1 MVVLTPDDPRIRI
14 EGLAELIQSGDWWI
28 PCRLPVSSRGLLVD
42 EQLLRVAR
50 MAAGVQLAFTTD
62 AVSLSMEVDVSVP
75 PTLDGPVAPFDV
87 IIDGMLWTRET
98 IEGRGVLR
106 VDGLEGASKKIVI
119 WLPHYGVTK
128 VGRLTL
134 EGATAVSSQ
143 VSERPHLVTYG
154 SSITQ
159 CRQSSGPSTAWPA
172 LVAAARGWR
181 LTNLGFAG
189 QCHLDPVVARYI
201 RDTPADIVS
210 LCLGINIWGAS
221 SFPRRT
227 LAPAIV
233 GFIETVRD
241 GHPMTP
247 LLVTTPIASQEREHQ
262 LNEAHLTLAEIRS
275 IVSDVVVALQE
286 RGDENLFLIAGPEVL
301 SLAEQD
307 LLVDGLH
314 PGPQGYELMA
324 DRLGERIVA
333 VAGIS

>member
-1 MVVLTPDDPRIRI
+1 MIVLTPDDPRIRI
-14 EGLAELIQSGDWWI
+14 EGLAELVESGDWWI
-28 PCRLPVSSRGLLVD
+28 PCRLPVSTRGLLVD
-42 EQLLRVAR
+42 EHLLSVAR
-50 MAAGVQLAFTTD
+50 MAAGAQLAFTTD
-62 AVSLSMEVDVSVP
+62 AVSFALDVDVSVP
-75 PTLDGPVAPFDV
+75 STLDGPVAPFDV
-87 IIDGMLWTRET
+87 VIDGTLRTRET

-106 VDGLEGASKKIVI
+106 VDGLGGASKKIVI
-119 WLPHYGVTK
+119 WLPHFGVTK

-134 EGATAVSSQ
+134 EGATAVSS
-143 VSERPHLVTYG
+143 EGPGRPHLVTYG

-159 CRQSSGPSTAWPA
+159 CRQSFGPSTAWPA

-189 QCHLDPVVARYI
+189 QCHLDPVVARHI
-201 RDTPADIVS
+201 RETPADIVS

-227 LAPAIV
+227 LEPAIV
-233 GFIETVRD
+233 GFISAVRE
-241 GHPMTP
+241 GHPTTP
-247 LLVTTPIASQEREHQ
+247 LLVTTPIASLEREDR
-262 LNEAHLTLAEIRS
+262 LNEAHLTLAEIRR
-275 IVSDVVVALQE
+275 IVGDVVVALQE
-286 RGDENLFLIAGPEVL
+286 RGDNKLFLIAGPEIL

-333 VAGIS
+333 LTGIS